1 MLYAS
6 ILATF
11 TRHDSSAL
19 LMLFCSAGNGERG
32 QWFLHAQLILQSV
45 LIWNW
50 QNAWISFA
58 FQGERLVEEPG
69 IDLRWGTAFWGK
81 WR

>member
-1 MLYAS
+1 MIKNSMLYAS

-32 QWFLHAQLILQSV
+32 QWFLHAQLILQSATACAARRQLTV
-45 LIWNW
+45 SLLIK
-50 QNAWISFA
+50 
-58 FQGERLVEEPG
+58 
-69 IDLRWGTAFWGK
+69 TAAI
-81 WR
+81 